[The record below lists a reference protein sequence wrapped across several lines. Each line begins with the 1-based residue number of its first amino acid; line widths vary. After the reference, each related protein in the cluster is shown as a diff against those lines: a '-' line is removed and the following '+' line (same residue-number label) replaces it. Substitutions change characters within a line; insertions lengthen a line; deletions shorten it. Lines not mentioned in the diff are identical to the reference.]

1 MFRIVNLE
9 VGPYCDANMLLLKIP
24 ALIHIGGDAQ
34 VIRKYLL
41 QKAPITS
48 LLHILWVI
56 KSSAT
61 QKYIILISII
71 KKSYRR
77 SLIKSV
83 GTVLLD
89 L

>member
-1 MFRIVNLE
+1 MFRIVNLD

-56 KSSAT
+56 KSFASQFLFPLHYAA
-61 QKYIILISII
+61 IVAI
-71 KKSYRR
+71 RE
-77 SLIKSV
+77 
-83 GTVLLD
+83 
-89 L
+89 